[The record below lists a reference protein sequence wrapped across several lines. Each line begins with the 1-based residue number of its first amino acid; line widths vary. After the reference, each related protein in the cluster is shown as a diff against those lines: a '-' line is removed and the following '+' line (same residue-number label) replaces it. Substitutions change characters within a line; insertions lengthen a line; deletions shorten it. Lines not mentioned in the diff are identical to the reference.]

1 MMQLT
6 LPQKL
11 QILLS
16 HYCFLP
22 IINRVPQLEAFSTI
36 AISILAEFETTSKN
50 CKYVPKFFATVGY
63 ASGKRSLIL
72 SWHTSFHAKDHW
84 LRIRLL
90 QLLKWRPI
98 TLDLVRVSKKR
109 KLLREMFSWKT
120 ILLPL
125 VLLPVASFYFPQE
138 YSTVCLFF
146 NDIHRG
152 VRYTVANFVRIA
164 VNYGKDKASAKGNAT
179 NAENLIKSLRF
190 SSYEEKSLCD
200 LKEGIPGDEFN
211 ATVDEIAELTNMP
224 IKLKRL
230 VQRARNVTRGNAL
243 AVNRLQFKTR
253 SGKMAFGRIVVLP
266 YGDTIDVAYSLHLV
280 TYKLKNKQSKPENAR
295 NFKKFSET
303 LLKVSDIGDERDDDG
318 ADDLNEI
325 SFDLRQ
331 DLLAFFHKQAIEE
344 FLKHCDYLI
353 KTLDYGQ
360 EAKPE
365 ILKPMIVN
373 EDRELEDYW
382 KSWWLLSNLALV
394 ERIGL
399 FLSITW

>member
-1 MMQLT
+1 M
-6 LPQKL
+6 
-11 QILLS
+11 
-16 HYCFLP
+16 
-22 IINRVPQLEAFSTI
+22 
-36 AISILAEFETTSKN
+36 
-50 CKYVPKFFATVGY
+50 
-63 ASGKRSLIL
+63 
-72 SWHTSFHAKDHW
+72 
-84 LRIRLL
+84 
-90 QLLKWRPI
+90 
-98 TLDLVRVSKKR
+98 RVSKKR

-125 VLLPVASFYFPQE
+125 VLLPVVSFYFPQE

-266 YGDTIDVAYSLHLV
+266 HGDTIDVAYSLHLV

-295 NFKKFSET
+295 NFKKFSEI
-303 LLKVSDIGDERDDDG
+303 LLKVSDIGDERDDDD

-373 EDRELEDYW
+373 EDRELEDY
-382 KSWWLLSNLALV
+382 
-394 ERIGL
+394 
-399 FLSITW
+399 

>member
-1 MMQLT
+1 M
-6 LPQKL
+6 
-11 QILLS
+11 
-16 HYCFLP
+16 
-22 IINRVPQLEAFSTI
+22 
-36 AISILAEFETTSKN
+36 
-50 CKYVPKFFATVGY
+50 
-63 ASGKRSLIL
+63 
-72 SWHTSFHAKDHW
+72 
-84 LRIRLL
+84 
-90 QLLKWRPI
+90 
-98 TLDLVRVSKKR
+98 RVSKKW
-109 KLLREMFSWKT
+109 KLLKEMFSWKT

-152 VRYTVANFVRIA
+152 VRHTVANFVRNVTTSYRDAETALKQRRALLIA

-211 ATVDEIAELTNMP
+211 ATVDEIAQLTNMP

-243 AVNRLQFKTR
+243 AVKRLHFKTR
-253 SGKMAFGRIVVLP
+253 LGKMAFGRIVVLP

-303 LLKVSDIGDERDDDG
+303 LLKVSDIGEERDDDD
-318 ADDLNEI
+318 ADNLNEI

-344 FLKHCDYLI
+344 FIKHCDYLI

-360 EAKPE
+360 EAKLE
-365 ILKPMIVN
+365 TLKPMIVN
-373 EDRELEDYW
+373 EDKELEDYA
-382 KSWWLLSNLALV
+382 KS
-394 ERIGL
+394 
-399 FLSITW
+399 